1 MKETEDKMVDAR
13 ISEGISEVLVILK
26 SIDNIYTEKLPQ
38 KFKDFLNNNQS
49 STYTP
54 DIDLSKELKDM
65 NLKKETRNILE
76 LMYLNYWSTTEEK
89 KEFMAILSENERKYQ
104 EEIKEKYN
112 PDNLFKNKKDTSKT
126 IEETVTEEVALV
138 EYNESLFK
146 KIWDK
151 IISIFKK

>member
-1 MKETEDKMVDAR
+1 MIDAR

-38 KFKDFLNNNQS
+38 KFKEFLNNNQS
-49 STYTP
+49 SSYTP

-76 LMYLNYWSTTEEK
+76 LMYLNYWSTSEEK
-89 KEFMAILSENERKYQ
+89 KEFMDMLSENEKKYQ
-104 EEIKEKYN
+104 EEINKKYN
-112 PDNLFKNKKDTSKT
+112 PDNLFKNKKDASKT
-126 IEETVTEEVALV
+126 IEEELTQEVSLV

-146 KIWDK
+146 KIWNK
-151 IISIFKK
+151 ILSIFKR